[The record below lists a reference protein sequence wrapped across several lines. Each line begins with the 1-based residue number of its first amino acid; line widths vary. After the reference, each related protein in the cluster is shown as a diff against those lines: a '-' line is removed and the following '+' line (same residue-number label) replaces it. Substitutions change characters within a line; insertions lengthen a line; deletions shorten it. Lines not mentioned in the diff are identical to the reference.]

1 MKHNIPGFFVEMKG
15 RIIDGM
21 SGSMEDEEEFDAA
34 YTRQDIDR
42 CDEILMTFLAGVFEP
57 GVYADNDRIMAV
69 VEEAVLALNVLNE
82 ECDQALIDTD
92 QREGICEL
100 IIHAAADAGLKSEE
114 HDITEEWR
122 EW

>member
-15 RIIDGM
+15 KIIDGM
-21 SGSMEDEEEFDAA
+21 SGCMEDEEEFDAA

-42 CDEILMTFLAGVFEP
+42 CDEILMTFLAG
-57 GVYADNDRIMAV
+57 
-69 VEEAVLALNVLNE
+69 
-82 ECDQALIDTD
+82 
-92 QREGICEL
+92 
-100 IIHAAADAGLKSEE
+100 LKSEE